1 MASKWMIPSIDS
13 SYSSSSA
20 LKSATQKKA
29 KPSVNLSPAHP
40 PLLASLLTGTFNE
53 YAKRTGTSVYYGQR
67 GRSTPA
73 RTTTTRRTTTNK
85 ATRSTNSGYTRRAS
99 NPYAAQQAAQ
109 KAADAKAKAEK
120 DAKEKKQNAE
130 TKKQV
135 DALLKLAKGGFDA
148 SRDTKLGN
156 LQRSFDVQDA
166 ALLDAYG
173 ARVDELEDNRDAV
186 ERAEHDDSQ
195 LNLRNLVRERS
206 EALGELYSK
215 GAGETDVLM
224 GLRNAVRNWES
235 NQQDVVSAYYDTLR
249 NVQTNLTNQTE
260 ETRLQRVNLYNQLNR
275 DRSKV
280 WDDYYNQISDTY
292 NQIANIE
299 NQNQNDSFT
308 KQVPDAIAKM
318 GEYASKSYKEEA
330 IPSTVTKWKGRE
342 LTQKELNTSSAALP
356 HGYLDME
363 MKKPEGASLRRWT

>member
-1 MASKWMIPSIDS
+1 MASKRMLPSIDS

-20 LKSATQKKA
+20 LKRANQKKA
-29 KPSVNLSPAHP
+29 KPSVNLSPSHP

-53 YAKRTGTSVYYGQR
+53 YAKRTGTSVYYGNRSR
-67 GRSTPA
+67 G
-73 RTTTTRRTTTNK
+73 TTTTRATTNT
-85 ATRSTNSGYTRRAS
+85 APRRTSSSGYTPRAS
-99 NPYAAQQAAQ
+99 NPYAAQQAA
-109 KAADAKAKAEK
+109 AAKAKAEQ

-135 DALLKLAKGGFDA
+135 DALLKLAKSGFDA
-148 SRDTKLGN
+148 PRDTKLGN

-173 ARVDELEDNRDAV
+173 ARVDELEDSRDAV

-318 GEYASKSYKEEA
+318 GEYAAKSYKEEA

-342 LTQKELNTSSAALP
+342 LKEQKLNTSSAALP